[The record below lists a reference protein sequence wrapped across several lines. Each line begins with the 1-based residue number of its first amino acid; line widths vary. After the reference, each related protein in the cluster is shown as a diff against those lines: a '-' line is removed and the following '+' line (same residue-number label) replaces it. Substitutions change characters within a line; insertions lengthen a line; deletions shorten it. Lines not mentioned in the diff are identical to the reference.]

1 MPGLVWGLDPSCFPA
16 VLGVSDEEQSVVY
29 VPGISTEGN
38 IRSRHKMVNP
48 KADVKLKT
56 SRVTTTPVSM
66 EYLKGAGDSVDEQSF
81 CRGEIKSASLKDL
94 CLEDKRRIAN
104 LIKELARV
112 SEEKEVTEER
122 LKAEQ
127 ESFEKKIR
135 QLEEQNELIIKE
147 REALQLQY
155 KECQEL
161 LSLYQ
166 KYLSEQQEKLTMSVS
181 ELGAAKMQEQ
191 QVSNR
196 KSTLPSASLEL
207 DGSYLSVPKPQINT
221 QTKQR
226 PKSANQ
232 DSALESLV
240 EFRNN
245 SLKPATLH
253 YSKEDMGKVP
263 SETRTF
269 NYRSP
274 GKKLV
279 DAVPTEKAPPKEL
292 KMKECQHLQAPPS
305 GQCCGHGLS
314 ENADHV
320 YESHPTNMGPQHSK
334 THLDS
339 CRYCGLSWASL
350 MHGHG
355 ALPPNEN
362 DIRKQL
368 SEDRRQQ
375 LMLQKMELEIEKE
388 RLQHLLAQQE
398 TKLLLKQQ
406 QLHQSRLDYNWLRT
420 QAVFKSRELVA
431 NKEITKPQE
440 LSLDV
445 NGSGSGPSLL
455 KSECD
460 DWTLGTSPSSKKCQD
475 STNSGAS
482 RRDKKTVGFQSQMED
497 DALWTSQK
505 KDACRSQR
513 GTVAEVRKDASTS
526 PMTTGSQKE
535 LVTPATS
542 SSQHD
547 GSRYETSLLDLVQ
560 SLSPKTASKPRPHR
574 SREAGSWNHRTCR
587 LSPLK
592 STWNKTRA
600 GSTPEDLEENQ
611 ILEDIFFI

>member
-1 MPGLVWGLDPSCFPA
+1 MAFQHFYKADSF
-16 VLGVSDEEQSVVY
+16 SDEEQSVVY

-406 QLHQSRLDYNWLRT
+406 QLHQSRLDYNC
-420 QAVFKSRELVA
+420 
-431 NKEITKPQE
+431 
-440 LSLDV
+440 
-445 NGSGSGPSLL
+445 LL
-455 KSECD
+455 KSEHD

-560 SLSPKTASKPRPHR
+560 SLSPKTASKPQPHR

>member
-1 MPGLVWGLDPSCFPA
+1 MADVAGPSRPGAAAFWSRDF
-16 VLGVSDEEQSVVY
+16 SDEEQSVVY

-406 QLHQSRLDYNWLRT
+406 QLHQSRLDYNC
-420 QAVFKSRELVA
+420 
-431 NKEITKPQE
+431 
-440 LSLDV
+440 
-445 NGSGSGPSLL
+445 LL
-455 KSECD
+455 KSEHD

>member
-1 MPGLVWGLDPSCFPA
+1 MADVAGPSRPGAAAFWSRDF
-16 VLGVSDEEQSVVY
+16 SDEEQSVVY

-406 QLHQSRLDYNWLRT
+406 QLHQSRLDYNC
-420 QAVFKSRELVA
+420 
-431 NKEITKPQE
+431 
-440 LSLDV
+440 
-445 NGSGSGPSLL
+445 LL
-455 KSECD
+455 KSEHD

-560 SLSPKTASKPRPHR
+560 SLSPKTASKPQPHR

>member
-1 MPGLVWGLDPSCFPA
+1 MADVAGPSRPGAAAFWSRDF
-16 VLGVSDEEQSVVY
+16 SDEEQSVVY

-406 QLHQSRLDYNWLRT
+406 QLHQSRLDYNC
-420 QAVFKSRELVA
+420 
-431 NKEITKPQE
+431 
-440 LSLDV
+440 
-445 NGSGSGPSLL
+445 LL

-526 PMTTGSQKE
+526 PLTTGSQKE

-574 SREAGSWNHRTCR
+574 SREGGSWNHRTCR